1 MKKLVTALTVIAAF
15 GLSFAANAA
24 MMSGTVKSVDS
35 SHDAITLSDGSTYT
49 LAEGSEAED
58 FKPGTKVAV
67 TYTKQ
72 NGKNVATSVKA
83 SK

>member
-1 MKKLVTALTVIAAF
+1 MKKFVTALTIIAAF
-15 GLSFAANAA
+15 GSSFAANAA

-35 SHDAITLSDGSTYT
+35 SHDAITLSDGSTCT

-58 FKPGTKVAV
+58 FKPGTKVSV

-72 NGKNVATSVKA
+72 NGKNVATSVKLT
-83 SK
+83 K